1 MLEAALGGLI
11 TGSFYALVASGFALI
26 YGVTRVFNLAHGE
39 LVIVGAYVGERLFHL
54 TGWSPL
60 LLMPLA
66 ALPAMLLAMGYR
78 PFLAR
83 VGEPF
88 ALRALVMTFGVSLL
102 IQSGLQSAFTAD
114 YRLIAVPGWDR
125 GIRLLGTRVPVG
137 RLVVAAAALF
147 LLVVLHLL
155 YTRTFFGKSL
165 RAVSLDREAAALA
178 GINPERVD
186 RITLALGGGLAGAAG
201 PLFAALQYV
210 SPSAGIGPTLTAIIL
225 TIFAGVGSM
234 GGLLLGGLLLG
245 MVEAMTAWA
254 GGGTWRDMASL
265 AMLLLLL
272 RWRGTGLAGTSYA
285 GGVAGGRVC

>member
-1 MLEAALGGLI
+1 MGGLI

-39 LVIVGAYVGERLFHL
+39 LVIVGAYMGERLFHL

-66 ALPAMLLAMGYR
+66 ALPGMLLAMGYR

-88 ALRALVMTFGVSLL
+88 ALRVLVMTFGVSLL

-114 YRLIAVPGWDR
+114 FRLIAVPGWDR
-125 GIRLLGTRVPVG
+125 GLHLLGVLVPAG
-137 RLVVAAAALF
+137 RLVVGAASLLLLAL
-147 LLVVLHLL
+147 LHVL
-155 YTRTFFGKSL
+155 YARTFFGKSL

-178 GINPERVD
+178 GINPARVD
-186 RITLALGGGLAGAAG
+186 RVTLALGGALAGAAG

-210 SPSAGIGPTLTAIIL
+210 SPSAGIGPTLTAIVL

-234 GGLLLGGLLLG
+234 SGLLLGGLLLG
-245 MVEAMTAWA
+245 MVEAMAAWV
-254 GGGTWRDMASL
+254 GGAMWRDMTSL
-265 AMLLLLL
+265 VMLLLLL
-272 RWRGTGLAGTSYA
+272 RWRGIGL
-285 GGVAGGRVC
+285 AGGRVG